1 MSAML
6 TTWYATKSSQKHFS
20 MLSSKIPSTKASS
33 IPVKLADVSCCAR
46 MSILK
51 GPQYLNMS
59 CCVAKVVS
67 MNLPILSLKIMSAEK
82 SKKGKA
88 KILLLGHYAII
99 PPEVFSEVKMCRIYF
114 LAWAL
119 PFTLLGELS
128 LIPQILESAMT

>member
-1 MSAML
+1 
-6 TTWYATKSSQKHFS
+6 
-20 MLSSKIPSTKASS
+20 
-33 IPVKLADVSCCAR
+33 
-46 MSILK
+46 
-51 GPQYLNMS
+51 
-59 CCVAKVVS
+59 
-67 MNLPILSLKIMSAEK
+67 MSAEK